1 MPIYEYRCPDCGY
14 EFERIQSFKDDPITD
29 CPTCESDRVKKK
41 ISLSAFSLKGSG
53 WYKDHYGLK
62 SSSASDGASGG
73 ASGGGSG
80 DGGGSDGGSSGSDS
94 GTSSSSGGSDD

>member
-14 EFERIQSFKDDPITD
+14 EFEKIQSFSDDPVKQ
-29 CPTCESDRVKKK
+29 CPTCESQDVRKK

-62 SSSASDGASGG
+62 SSS
-73 ASGGGSG
+73 
-80 DGGGSDGGSSGSDS
+80 GGSDSGSSGSGGS
-94 GTSSSSGGSDD
+94 GSGGSDSGGSGSASSSD